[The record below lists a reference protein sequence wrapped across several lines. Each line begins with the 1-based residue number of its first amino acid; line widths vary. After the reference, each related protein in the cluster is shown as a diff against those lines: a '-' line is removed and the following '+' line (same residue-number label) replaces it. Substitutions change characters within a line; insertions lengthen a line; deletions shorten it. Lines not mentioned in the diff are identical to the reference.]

1 MNRAAGAASKPWNP
15 MKTKLLI
22 LLTAILTLGTFSSC
36 YAPYG
41 YGSSY
46 RRPHYRSGYAR
57 HYGNNATM
65 GGYRGGGSG
74 GGFGG
79 SFGGFGGR

>member
-1 MNRAAGAASKPWNP
+1 
-15 MKTKLLI
+15 MKTKLFV

-36 YAPYG
+36 DSPYG
-41 YGSSY
+41 YGNSY
-46 RRPHYRSGYAR
+46 RRTSYSR
-57 HYGNNATM
+57 NTNM

-79 SFGGFGGR
+79 SFGGFNR

>member
-1 MNRAAGAASKPWNP
+1 
-15 MKTKLLI
+15 MKTKLFV

-41 YGSSY
+41 YRRSY
-46 RRPHYRSGYAR
+46 RRPSYERST
-57 HYGNNATM
+57 TM

-79 SFGGFGGR
+79 SFGGFNR